1 MAQKKKGFDL
11 NSLLNAKSKGAAVQ
25 ETDAGPDAS
34 FQIAM
39 IDVEDLLPCRDNFY
53 QTEKIDELAEAIE
66 LSGIEQNLIVK
77 PKAHGKYE
85 VIAGHRRRL
94 AVLKLVS
101 EGKEEY
107 RKVPCRVK
115 QQSDAIKDRLSLI
128 LTNSTARELT
138 DWEKIQQVKELK
150 SLLEEYKKALEAEN
164 GERPKEERVKM
175 GRIREIVAGM
185 LHTSATQIGRMEA
198 VDNHLSQEFKE
209 ELQKGKIGISTAH
222 ELSRLGEEEQKKA
235 YEQYEKKG
243 ELHIKDV
250 KQEENGWMQ
259 GQMEIHDF
267 PEYLPE
273 SEKIKTE
280 TIEGHAEG
288 EVETEKISV
297 PQKEGEAFTEESGRK
312 RERTE
317 NHPAAYFPEPE
328 ETGLDFTGWIWKK
341 YGMSAYGMIGEE
353 VRKVIKRGLETNKK
367 MCPAEWERE
376 LAEKLYDWIRKKTD
390 EYKKYLKS

>member
-53 QTEKIDELAEAIE
+53 QTESIDELAEAIE

-164 GERPKEERVKM
+164 GERPKEGRVKM
-175 GRIREIVAGM
+175 GRIREIVAEM

-235 YEQYEKKG
+235 YEQYENKG

-250 KQEENGWMQ
+250 KQEEVDRMR

-267 PEYLPE
+267 SEYLPE
-273 SEKIKTE
+273 PEKLKTE
-280 TIEGHAEG
+280 TIEERAQG
-288 EVETEKISV
+288 TEKISG
-297 PQKEGEAFTEESGRK
+297 PQKEEACTEENGRV

-317 NHPAAYFPEPE
+317 ANHPAAYFPEPE